1 MVIDSFLYRT
11 QTQYTDLAFTA
22 QNYGWQGSV
31 MEKHFSNLSKG
42 RIKKSEKFYTRTQCM
57 WCIFLMHFII
67 YVRKLR
73 RVAHRCVLHVFC
85 ALPPPTRRMCTLKFQ
100 LNDVHGLIFYL
111 SVFCF
116 ITSTGTLLY
125 YLHLNICNDLKCY
138 TCVIPLPVIA
148 LLIVFLSDACHL
160 EKIKP

>member
-1 MVIDSFLYRT
+1 
-11 QTQYTDLAFTA
+11 
-22 QNYGWQGSV
+22 
-31 MEKHFSNLSKG
+31 
-42 RIKKSEKFYTRTQCM
+42 M

-148 LLIVFLSDACHL
+148 LLIVFLSDACHF
-160 EKIKP
+160 EKIKPWCLSLGVKSIPLGRIARYFPIPSRMQQKMKYQGSPFKGVTGGIIRAISWPA